1 MQALG
6 TPAPPRGGVSAGT
19 EGSWESKSIAQSK
32 IKRHQERSPQRQDLS
47 LPGSSYSGNEQRL
60 AERPQPGLAEGRSW
74 CQEFIQRF
82 LPRELQIV
90 RTLDHKNIIRV
101 YEMLESADGKI
112 YLVMELAEGGDVF
125 DCVLNGGPLP
135 ESRAKALFRQMV
147 EAIRYCHGCGVA
159 HRDLKC
165 ENALLQGFNLKLTD
179 FGFAKV
185 LPKSR
190 RELSQTFCGSTAY
203 AAPEVL
209 QGVPHDSKKG
219 DVWSMGVVLYVMLCA
234 SLPFDDTDIPKMLW
248 QQQKGVS
255 FPTHLGIS
263 AECQDLLKRLLEP
276 DMILRPSIE
285 EVSWHPW
292 LAST

>member
-1 MQALG
+1 MEDFLLSNGYQLG
-6 TPAPPRGGVSAGT
+6 KTIGEGTYSKVKEAFSKKHQRKVAIKIIDKMGGP
-19 EGSWESKSIAQSK
+19 EG
-32 IKRHQERSPQRQDLS
+32 
-47 LPGSSYSGNEQRL
+47 GEQTL
-60 AERPQPGLAEGRSW
+60 AEATTRNIRRQEPVPRPGR
-74 CQEFIQRF
+74 EFIQRF

-209 QGVPHDSKKG
+209 QGIPHDSRKG

-276 DMILRPSIE
+276 DTILRPSIE

-292 LAST
+292 LANT

>member
-1 MQALG
+1 MEDFLLSNGYQLG
-6 TPAPPRGGVSAGT
+6 KTIGEGTYSKVKEAFSKKHQRKVAIKIIDKMGGP
-19 EGSWESKSIAQSK
+19 E
-32 IKRHQERSPQRQDLS
+32 
-47 LPGSSYSGNEQRL
+47 
-60 AERPQPGLAEGRSW
+60 
-74 CQEFIQRF
+74 EFIQRF

-90 RTLDHKNIIRV
+90 RTLDHKNIIQV

-135 ESRAKALFRQMV
+135 ESARPSSARWLRLF
-147 EAIRYCHGCGVA
+147 AIAMAVRG

-209 QGVPHDSKKG
+209 QGIPHDSKKG

-263 AECQDLLKRLLEP
+263 TECQDLLKRLLEP